1 MGANMDYPGKIDI
14 SVCMGSSCFSRG
26 SNRIISNLQRYIEKN
41 KLAGRVQL
49 KGCLCEEQC
58 SSGPNIKINGTA
70 YENVEADSV
79 IDILLHYF
87 NIEKDES

>member
-1 MGANMDYPGKIDI
+1 MEYQDKIDI

-26 SNRIISNLQRYIEKN
+26 SNRIIEDLQAYIEKN
-41 KLAGRVQL
+41 KLEGRVNL
-49 KGCLCEEQC
+49 KGCLCEEKC

-70 YENVEADSV
+70 YENVEPDSV

-87 NIEKDES
+87 NIEKQ